1 MTVLDKALVFGGE
14 QLEGVDEA
22 GVEELGGTEAGQE
35 GGNVLLL
42 RDSPNLYIMIL
53 GQPDRNTGCKMTPN
67 MRCGRQVLDQAS
79 TILSQ
84 PAMMTRGQTVFLTRG

>member
-67 MRCGRQVLDQAS
+67 MRCGSQVPLLTAL
-79 TILSQ
+79 IRPPHYPIFLSD
-84 PAMMTRGQTVFLTRG
+84 VHCFN